1 MLFANIV
8 LFSANGTIKGKITDS
23 ETSLPLS
30 FVNVFITATTVGTT
44 TDTEGNYILKI
55 PLGQSEI
62 NFSMIGYKTQK
73 ETIILTDKEIVLN
86 ISLEPAFYEIPE
98 VVVTGDDPG
107 VLIMRRMIERKM
119 EQKTNLETYTYKLY
133 TKFFVSTDTVTA
145 GRSTN
150 DGDTTIFSI
159 FESYSE
165 GYFKKEDK
173 YFNKIIQRR
182 QSVNVPPQA
191 NFVTF
196 GTNINAFDDYI
207 TVINEEIATPFHPK
221 AIDYYDFKLE
231 KWISPDSITNIA
243 VIKITPKTILRK
255 LFYGYVYIDGLKLV
269 PFEISLTPS
278 EAVKLPFNA
287 SLSYR
292 QYFAD
297 NENFI
302 VPTNLQI
309 KSNIPID
316 IYWLFDARLDVQI
329 NNVAYDYKFNIP
341 IDNKI
346 FEQRRVEADKSAD
359 IIDPLFWDNNAILP
373 LTDKEAK
380 AYNEI
385 KEARENPDSIFQSSF
400 VDRYIGPVT
409 REIAKLDRSPFT
421 GFDDFFR
428 YNRVEGAYIGGGL
441 IIYDNDNFRSHIK
454 TGYALADKKVKGEIF
469 IEYYLDKFKKLA
481 VNFNL
486 YNRLNRRDDP
496 SFFGERSITL
506 LSLLF
511 KNDYGDY
518 YYSSGY
524 NLEFK
529 AGFGQL
535 RFIRKQIFE
544 RPYVIKLGLRDETH
558 LTAFVNSDFALFGR
572 RKSFR
577 ENPYSVNGR
586 LRSLYTEI
594 NFDYSP
600 LRRMS
605 DFGFQ
610 IGYEYSSKRY
620 LKSDFDFSNIKSIVS
635 LRTSTLPLWTLDM
648 RLAAG
653 KSFGKLPPQRYF
665 SVESSASSIA
675 QKGAFRG
682 VKLKEFYGEDY
693 ATLFIEHNF
702 GEVIPG
708 IFRIPNVASFG
719 VEFIIN
725 GNIGY
730 TKFRDINN
738 VKALNPNLSSTT
750 ETIEQYYYEAGIA
763 INRFLLFFRFDL
775 SARLSQVST
784 PEYRF
789 TFSIATN

>member
-1 MLFANIV
+1 M
-8 LFSANGTIKGKITDS
+8 KGRITDS
-23 ETSLPLS
+23 ETSNPLS
-30 FVNVFITATTVGTT
+30 FVNIFITGTTNGTT
-44 TDTEGNYILKI
+44 TDENGNYILKL
-55 PLGQSEI
+55 PFGECEI
-62 NFSMIGYKTQK
+62 NYSMIGYKSKK
-73 ETIILTDKEIVLN
+73 EKIVILGKEIIMD
-86 ISLEPAFYEIPE
+86 ISLDPAFYEIPE
-98 VVVTGDDPG
+98 IVVTGEDPG
-107 VLIMRRMIERKM
+107 SLIMRRMIERKM
-119 EQKTNLETYTYKLY
+119 EQFKNLQTFKYKLY
-133 TKFFVSTDTVTA
+133 TKFFVSTDTLTA
-145 GRSTN
+145 GRSSK

-165 GYFKKEDK
+165 GYYKKPDK

-182 QSVNVPPQA
+182 QSVNIPPQA

-196 GTNINAFDDYI
+196 GTNINAFDNYI
-207 TVINEEIATPFHPK
+207 TIINEEIATPFHPD

-231 KWISPDSITNIA
+231 RWTSPDSITNIA

-255 LFYGYVYIDGLKLV
+255 LFSGYVYVDGYKLI
-269 PFEISLTPS
+269 PLEITLTPS

-292 QYFAD
+292 QSFTEFQ
-297 NENFI
+297 NII

-316 IYWLFDARLDVQI
+316 IYWLFDARLDIQI
-329 NNVAYDYKFNIP
+329 NNVAYDYIFNIP
-341 IDNKI
+341 IDEKI

-359 IIDPLFWDNNAILP
+359 VIDPLLWDENAILP
-373 LTDKEAK
+373 LTEKEAK
-380 AYNEI
+380 AYDEI
-385 KEARENPDSIFQSSF
+385 KDARENPDSLFQTSF

-409 REIAKLDRSPFT
+409 REIVKFDRSPFT

-428 YNRVEGAYIGGGL
+428 FNRVEGIYIGGGF
-441 IIYDNDNFRSHIK
+441 IMFDNDDYRSYIK
-454 TGYALADKKVKGEIF
+454 TGYSFADEKIKGEIF
-469 IEYYLDKFKKLA
+469 GEYYLDEFKKYA
-481 VNFNL
+481 INFTL
-486 YNRLNRRDDP
+486 YNKLNRRDDP

-511 KNDYGDY
+511 KSDYGDY

-524 NLEFK
+524 NIEFK
-529 AGFGQL
+529 VGFGQL
-535 RFIRKQIFE
+535 RFIRREIFE
-544 RPYVIKLGLRDETH
+544 RPYVIKIGFKDETH
-558 LTAFVNSDFALFGR
+558 LTAMANTDFAIFGR
-572 RKSFR
+572 RKHLR
-577 ENPYSVNGR
+577 ENPSVINGR

-594 NFDYSP
+594 NYDYSP

-610 IGYEYSSKRY
+610 ISYEYSSKRL
-620 LKSDFDFSNIKSIVS
+620 LKSEFDFSNIKSIVS
-635 LRTSTLPLWTLDM
+635 LRTSTLPLWTLDV
-648 RLAAG
+648 RLAVG
-653 KSFGKLPPQRYF
+653 KSFGQLPPQRYF

-682 VKLKEFYGEDY
+682 VKLKEFYGDEY
-693 ATLFIEHNF
+693 ITLFLEHNF

-725 GNIGY
+725 GNIGF
-730 TKFRDINN
+730 TKFNN
-738 VKALNPNLSSTT
+738 IDQVKTLNRNLLSTK
-750 ETIEQYYYEAGIA
+750 ETTEQYYYEAGIA
-763 INRFLLFFRFDL
+763 INRLLLFFRFDL
-775 SARLSQVST
+775 SARLTQVSS